1 MIFRYNDC
9 NYIQFV
15 YFQLDERILEDDE
28 YGYGFD
34 AFSKGFVRSIV
45 MRFWKGETNLKEVWE
60 SEYNETLANSTTVNA
75 TNLEQVAFFEK

>member
-1 MIFRYNDC
+1 MRLHLA
-9 NYIQFV
+9 V
-15 YFQLDERILEDDE
+15 HFQLDKRILEDDE

-34 AFSKGFVRSIV
+34 AFKLGFVRSIV

-75 TNLEQVAFFEK
+75 TNLEQVIIFKSNFSDCF